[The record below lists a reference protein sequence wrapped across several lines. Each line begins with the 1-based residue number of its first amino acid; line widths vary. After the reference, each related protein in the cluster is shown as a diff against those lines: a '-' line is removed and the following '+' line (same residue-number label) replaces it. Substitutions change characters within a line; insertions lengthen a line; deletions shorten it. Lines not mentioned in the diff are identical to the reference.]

1 MLTKLAI
8 WHVPSSH
15 SKHFP
20 GMFCSLK
27 LRTQSFILSNFNQQL
42 LVEIRIQFTIF
53 HNSDIMACYRFNMGI
68 MIWQTVVY
76 TIHSLSIHRIWA
88 SVGTMVLN
96 HCFKL
101 VCKPSLVL
109 QLKQQTMTG
118 SCSVF
123 RSYLDTEM
131 VGNSSLEHEIPLELP
146 GLRST
151 NKPWS
156 DCTFPKPILVQSLKS
171 QNYDYLIRTNH
182 GLILV

>member
-53 HNSDIMACYRFNMGI
+53 HNGDIMACYRFNMGI

-131 VGNSSLEHEIPLELP
+131 VDNSKFGTWNPSWTSRLEVYEQTMVRLHISKANL
-146 GLRST
+146 GT
-151 NKPWS
+151 KP
-156 DCTFPKPILVQSLKS
+156 
-171 QNYDYLIRTNH
+171 
-182 GLILV
+182 